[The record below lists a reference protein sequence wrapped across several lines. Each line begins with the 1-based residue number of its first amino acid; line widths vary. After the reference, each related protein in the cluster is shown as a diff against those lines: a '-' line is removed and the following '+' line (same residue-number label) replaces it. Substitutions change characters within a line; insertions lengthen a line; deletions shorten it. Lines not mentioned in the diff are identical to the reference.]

1 MMVFYMLLI
10 AGCALLG
17 NHERCKV
24 YDRISQRIERRM
36 NGLVKKE

>member
-1 MMVFYMLLI
+1 MIVFYMLLI

-17 NHERCKV
+17 SHERGKV
-24 YDRISQRIERRM
+24 HDRVVLRIERRM